1 LDYHNNRAGCHRL
14 WTMVARFSGG
24 KANFAG
30 GAKRRWKPNSFPQI
44 QSVSLP
50 INGGHRFLIMLTT
63 TVWNPTEGAAGQ
75 ATTDDPP
82 AFLESRWQNDNGALE
97 SHGPGSPLPVEK
109 GAREPAAIIPDE
121 PNQNDQDAGWKTP
134 KPAADE
140 TSPANRD
147 YDSCLTLYLR
157 EIGRVKLLSP
167 QEEIE
172 LAGRI
177 QAGDQTARDEMIKA
191 NLRLVVK
198 IARRYEGLG
207 VPLMDLISEGNI
219 GLIRAI
225 ERFQPS
231 KGGKLSTYGSQWIR
245 QAIIRALTFQSRV
258 TRLPMHMMDKL
269 SKMRRVSTRLEA
281 EFGREPNDEELA
293 AELGTTASRVARWRM
308 AVIRPVPLDAQTAGP
323 DSRSYAET
331 IPDERAESPD
341 KKFEEKTTRALVREL
356 VATLTRQ
363 ETAVLHSRFGLNG
376 HEPKNLEQ
384 TGQELNLTDERV
396 RQIQNVALVK
406 LRRRIN
412 QLEQRPTESKAS
424 SPFSSLRCKLGM
436 AGRTSA
442 GLARGSQRILVGTG
456 S

>member
-1 LDYHNNRAGCHRL
+1 
-14 WTMVARFSGG
+14 MF
-24 KANFAG
+24 
-30 GAKRRWKPNSFPQI
+30 
-44 QSVSLP
+44 
-50 INGGHRFLIMLTT
+50 TT
-63 TVWNPTEGAAGQ
+63 TVWNPPESTAGQ
-75 ATTDDPP
+75 GTIADPP
-82 AFLESRWQNDNGALE
+82 ALLEPRWRDDNGALE
-97 SHGPGSPLPVEK
+97 SHAPDSPLPVEK
-109 GAREPAAIIPDE
+109 AASEPIAISADE
-121 PNQNDQDAGWKTP
+121 PNQNDQEAGGKTP
-134 KPAADE
+134 EPAVE
-140 TSPANRD
+140 ESNPAHRD
-147 YDSCLTLYLR
+147 CDSCLTLYMR

-167 QEEIE
+167 EEEIE
-172 LAGRI
+172 LAARV
-177 QAGDQTARDEMIKA
+177 QSGDQTARDQMIKA

-225 ERFQPS
+225 ERFQPN

-245 QAIIRALTFQSRV
+245 QAILRVLTFQSRV
-258 TRLPMHMMDKL
+258 TRLPMHMVDKL
-269 SKMRRVSTRLEA
+269 SKMRRVSARFET

-308 AVIRPVPLDAQTAGP
+308 AVIRPIPLDAQTDGP

-363 ETAVLHSRFGLNG
+363 ETAVLHSRFGLDG

-412 QLEQRPTESKAS
+412 QLEQRPTQSKAS
-424 SPFSSLRCKLGM
+424 FTLSSLRCKLRT
-436 AGRTSA
+436 AGRTYV
-442 GLARGSQRILVGTG
+442 GLAGGAQRLQVGAE